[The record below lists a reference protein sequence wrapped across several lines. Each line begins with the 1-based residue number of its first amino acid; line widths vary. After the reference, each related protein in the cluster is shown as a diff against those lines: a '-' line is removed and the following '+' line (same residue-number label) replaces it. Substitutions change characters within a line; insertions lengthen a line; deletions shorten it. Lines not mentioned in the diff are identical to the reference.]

1 MRKLIPMTLRN
12 SFCGA
17 AFWAATVILLAEIV
31 MFYSVPTTEFVPS
44 PPPLN
49 VFAKEAGGW
58 RMIAETPLDSET
70 QEFLRADDTLN
81 RSYADS
87 SGVLTLF
94 VAFFKSQRGGVTPH
108 SPKVCLP
115 GTGWTPESSTRIW
128 VDVPGDA
135 PLRVNR
141 YLVRH
146 GEYRS
151 IVFYW
156 YQTARR
162 VMADEYVSKVYL
174 MFDGL
179 RYHRSD
185 EAIIRIVSPITEG
198 DSAAEERAV
207 RFIQT
212 IYQPLK
218 QQMWVRN

>member
-1 MRKLIPMTLRN
+1 MPKLPTVGWRN
-12 SFCGA
+12 FARGS
-17 AFWAATVILLAEIV
+17 AFWAVTVILVAEIV
-31 MFYSVPTTEFVPS
+31 AFYSVSTTEFVPS
-44 PPPLN
+44 PPPLH
-49 VFAKEAGGW
+49 VFTTQAGEW
-58 RMIAETPLDSET
+58 RMMAETPLDSET

-87 SGVLTLF
+87 SGLLTLF

-128 VDVPGDA
+128 VDVPDDA

-156 YQTARR
+156 YQTAHR
-162 VMADEYVSKVYL
+162 VMADEYVSKAYL

-185 EAIIRIVSPITEG
+185 EAIIRIVSPITDGEP
-198 DSAAEERAV
+198 AAEGRAV
-207 RFIQT
+207 RFIQA

-218 QQMWVRN
+218 QQMWIRN